1 MHMVDNKVVYKGPKV
16 WPSAQLTM
24 AELSKNTVDYLLLVL
39 EKIQE
44 DVADIKCEVSK
55 LSGG

>member
-1 MHMVDNKVVYKGPKV
+1 MVYKGPKV

-24 AELSKNTVDYLLLVL
+24 AELTKNTVDYLLLVL